1 MLLPGGFQDLA
12 SARSSRVSFAKL
24 NGLAELSLWE
34 SLDGSETRPE
44 KVTQILDIVFNL
56 GDEGRTSADLCAA
69 DRDYLLSQYALSQ
82 GITHLW
88 LSSTCNECG
97 TQFDVPVDLQ
107 ALPVKSAGANYGN
120 LAFEHGEDS
129 YKCHIPIGADLAKIC
144 DLPQNE
150 ALISLARLCFDDP
163 LPDDLNLE
171 SILDKLD
178 ARLEETAPEIPT
190 SILATCPDCKTEVQL
205 DFDIAKAVI
214 ETFENPLEDVH
225 DIASAYHWNE
235 TQILQLPRSRRQ
247 AYLKLID
254 DENGITR

>member
-12 SARSSRVSFAKL
+12 SARSSRANSANL
-24 NGLAELSLWE
+24 NGLAELELWE
-34 SLDGSETRPE
+34 SLDSPDIRPE
-44 KVTQILDIVFNL
+44 KITQILDIAFEF
-56 GDEGRTSADLCAA
+56 GGEDRSSAHLCSA
-69 DRDYLLSQYALSQ
+69 DRDFLLSKYAMSQ

-88 LSSTCNECG
+88 LSSICMDCE
-97 TQFDVPVDLQ
+97 TQFDVPVDLE
-107 ALPVKSAGANYGN
+107 ALPIKPAGPDYGT
-120 LAFEHGEDS
+120 LTFEWENNS
-129 YKCHIPIGADLAKIC
+129 YKCHIPTGSDLAQISELTPE
-144 DLPQNE
+144 D
-150 ALISLARLCFDDP
+150 ALLALAGLCFDED
-163 LPDDLNLE
+163 LPDDLNIGSIVQDLDQVLE
-171 SILDKLD
+171 
-178 ARLEETAPEIPT
+178 ATAPEIPT
-190 SILATCPDCKTEVQL
+190 SINAACPDCGAEAKL